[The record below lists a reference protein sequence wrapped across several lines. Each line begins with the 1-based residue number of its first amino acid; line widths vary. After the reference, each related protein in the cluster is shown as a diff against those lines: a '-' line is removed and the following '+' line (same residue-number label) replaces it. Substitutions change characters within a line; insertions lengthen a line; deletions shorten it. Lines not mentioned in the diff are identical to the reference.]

1 MTSGAM
7 FVMLSRTPTLLE
19 QLNFPSAC
27 CHEYHTK
34 SRANATILLKPL
46 ALATTCSVAHERA
59 RKSAS
64 RSIPPGVTAWTLEIP
79 MAQCVPRKNRSPQR
93 GRKGPQTAPRR
104 PARNSSFALRP
115 GGRSGR
121 RPFRLPRRSL
131 SGAPVAHDGHS
142 AAQGGDR
149 LDCHAPRV

>member
-79 MAQCVPRKNRSPQR
+79 MAQCVPRKKDRPNAAE
-93 GRKGPQTAPRR
+93 KAPRQPQDGPR
-104 PARNSSFALRP
+104 ETPALHYGLA
-115 GGRSGR
+115 
-121 RPFRLPRRSL
+121 
-131 SGAPVAHDGHS
+131 

-149 LDCHAPRV
+149 LDCHGARFQELQWRMMVIPPPRGATV